1 MTDVHSAS
9 IRSKNMSAIRGIN
22 TGPEVLVRKILH
34 RQGFRFR
41 LNVKDLPGKPDIVL
55 RKHHTTIFVHGCFW
69 HQHSGCK
76 YAVMPKTNTDFWQKK
91 LEGNVAR
98 DAQNIA
104 KLITLGWKCIV
115 VWECEIKN
123 PEFPNRLR
131 EIILGMQP
139 A

>member
-1 MTDVHSAS
+1 
-9 IRSKNMSAIRGIN
+9 MSAIRGKN

-55 RKHHTTIFVHGCFW
+55 PKHHAAIFVHGCFW
-69 HQHSGCK
+69 HQHTGCK

-91 LEGNVAR
+91 LDSNVAR

-104 KLITLGWKCIV
+104 KLTALGWKNIV
-115 VWECEIKN
+115 IWECEIKT

-131 EIILGMQP
+131 EIMLGVQP

>member
-9 IRSKNMSAIRGIN
+9 IRSKNMSAIRGKN

-55 RKHHTTIFVHGCFW
+55 PKQHTAIFVHGCFW
-69 HQHSGCK
+69 HQHTGCK

-91 LEGNVAR
+91 LDSNVAR

-104 KLITLGWKCIV
+104 
-115 VWECEIKN
+115 
-123 PEFPNRLR
+123 
-131 EIILGMQP
+131 
-139 A
+139 